1 GDSASLQG
9 AIVDNATLAFNQ
21 VADGVFTGSITGT
34 GNVIKDGAG
43 ALLLNGA
50 NGYTGGTTITA
61 GTLIGDTS
69 SLQGDI
75 ANNAA
80 LVFNQNTG
88 GVYAG
93 TLSGTGSLQK
103 AGTGALQLL
112 G

>member
-1 GDSASLQG
+1 
-9 AIVDNATLAFNQ
+9 
-21 VADGVFTGSITGT
+21 
-34 GNVIKDGAG
+34 
-43 ALLLNGA
+43 
-50 NGYTGGTTITA
+50 YTGGTTITA
-61 GTLIGDTS
+61 GTLIGDTT

-80 LVFNQNTG
+80 LVFNQDTG

-112 G
+112 GPNTYTGGTVISAGSLIG

>member
-80 LVFNQNTG
+80 LVFNQNT
-88 GVYAG
+88 
-93 TLSGTGSLQK
+93 
-103 AGTGALQLL
+103 
-112 G
+112 